1 MGGQTFI
8 WITETERIDNTGGN
22 GYGLLEM
29 ILSPQNLNK
38 AYLAVKKN
46 KGAGGI
52 DKMEVEELG
61 DYLRDHKHQLT
72 GSILQGKY
80 RPNPVRRVEIPKEG
94 GKRRMLG
101 IPTVVDRVIQQAIFQ
116 ELGKLYE
123 PQFSDNSYGFR
134 PKRSAHQALQRSNQM
149 ITEGYHHAV
158 DMDLEKFF
166 DTVSHSR
173 LIEILSRTVKDG
185 RVLS

>member
-1 MGGQTFI
+1 MQKNFVETKTCLQKNRTASNGYVGGQTFI
-8 WITETERIDNTGGN
+8 WITETESIDNTEGK

-52 DKMEVEELG
+52 DKMEVGELS
-61 DYLRDHKHQLT
+61 DYLRNHKHQLIF
-72 GSILQGKY
+72 SILQGKY

-94 GKRRMLG
+94 GKKRMLG

-116 ELGKLYE
+116 E
-123 PQFSDNSYGFR
+123 P
-134 PKRSAHQALQRSNQM
+134 
-149 ITEGYHHAV
+149 
-158 DMDLEKFF
+158 
-166 DTVSHSR
+166 
-173 LIEILSRTVKDG
+173 
-185 RVLS
+185 